1 MFLCSESTAQG
12 ADIYY
17 VSYWVYSSRPRP
29 DESSTLC
36 RYFKFILS
44 FLGEFLIYEV
54 SNLTTQTRRII
65 RFALPAPDREFKLSG

>member
-1 MFLCSESTAQG
+1 MFLCSESTVQG
-12 ADIYY
+12 ADIYSLIGCLPHDPDETNHQHY
-17 VSYWVYSSRPRP
+17 VSILS
-29 DESSTLC
+29 
-36 RYFKFILS
+36 FFLS